1 MYRVVH
7 LEDSRRVVATL
18 TSRVLKLV
26 QHALGLGKCVELER
40 MGEGEDA
47 VHVEQSSAQRAV
59 SNGEQSTVV
68 II

>member
-1 MYRVVH
+1 MYRVVHH

-18 TSRVLKLV
+18 TSLLKLV

-47 VHVEQSSAQRAV
+47 VHVEQSSARRAV